1 MIDVAV
7 RDGRA
12 GVPAGPLCYI
22 ENMDS
27 DVLCA
32 TSWRAKPRSFVA
44 LMTLYESNFIRLH
57 WLVTDARRL
66 APVSLSRVS
75 GDCTLELKVVDRG
88 PYTTMLCLSYLFGDA
103 GGGDREPALEIRV
116 YHDAKLA
123 EATAVGT
130 TRRAVPW
137 REFIARVEMA
147 AGAGW
152 ARNMLLNKWLEY
164 CAARGH
170 RFPPACAATWPAPG

>member
-1 MIDVAV
+1 
-7 RDGRA
+7 
-12 GVPAGPLCYI
+12 
-22 ENMDS
+22 MDS

-57 WLVTDARRL
+57 WLVADARRL
-66 APVSLSRVS
+66 APVSVSRVP

-88 PYTTMLCLSYLFGDA
+88 PYTTMLRLSYRFGDPA
-103 GGGDREPALEIRV
+103 GEGPEPALEIRV
-116 YHDAKLA
+116 YHDARLA
-123 EATAVGT
+123 EATAIGT
-130 TRRAVPW
+130 TRRAGPW
-137 REFIARVEMA
+137 REFITRVA
-147 AGAGW
+147 SVADVGW

-170 RFPPACAATWPAPG
+170 RFPPASAVTRPSPG